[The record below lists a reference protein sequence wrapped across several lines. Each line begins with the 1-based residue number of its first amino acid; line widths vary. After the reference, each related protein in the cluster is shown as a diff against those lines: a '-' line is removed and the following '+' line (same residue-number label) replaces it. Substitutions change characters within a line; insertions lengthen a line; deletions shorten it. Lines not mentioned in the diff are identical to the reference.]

1 MIKVWYVQGADTYD
15 GIMPVLLSTKM
26 AAEKYAR
33 EVFPDEGPDERYARI
48 SYRLV
53 WEEDDVRGA
62 A

>member
-33 EVFPDEGPDERYARI
+33 QKFPDEGPDERYARI